1 VWLALA
7 NGPKSADGI
16 EQVLPELESVGRF
29 ADELRRRLA
38 LEGLDGIDGPVRL
51 YRQLRESLDPI
62 SRAELEQMRAEIQA
76 LVGWLEEVIRSLA
89 DIRRL
94 KVELG

>member
-1 VWLALA
+1 MWLALA

-38 LEGLDGIDGPVRL
+38 LEGLDGVDGAVRL
-51 YRQLRESLDPI
+51 YRQLRDTLDPI
-62 SRAELEQMRAEIQA
+62 SGADIDQMRAEIQA
-76 LVGWLEEVIRSLA
+76 LVGWLEEVVRTLA
-89 DIRRL
+89 EIRRL